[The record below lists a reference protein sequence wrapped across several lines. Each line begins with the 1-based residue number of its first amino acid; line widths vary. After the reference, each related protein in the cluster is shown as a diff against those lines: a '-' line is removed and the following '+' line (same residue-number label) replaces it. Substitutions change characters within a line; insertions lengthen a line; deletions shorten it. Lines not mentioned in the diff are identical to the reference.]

1 MGPPLSIH
9 SLVGSNGIKA
19 ILTCHKGIEHRA
31 RAVDELELMD
41 MDEAATTEAKPKAA
55 AKEEAEQE
63 ETITVIVADYQAMQ
77 QTLAVIQFELTDMQR
92 DARQDKLK
100 ADERYHALQAMLQ
113 AILAWLPPASGATSS
128 APQ

>member
-1 MGPPLSIH
+1 
-9 SLVGSNGIKA
+9 
-19 ILTCHKGIEHRA
+19 
-31 RAVDELELMD
+31 MD
-41 MDEAATTEAKPKAA
+41 MDEAATTKAKPKAA
-55 AKEEAEQE
+55 TKEEAEQE

-113 AILAWLPPASGATSS
+113 AMLQAILAWLPPASGATSS